1 MTVGQRRWSRPLLK
15 LLATAGLTLAALRLA
30 GVTRSQIGAIEWG
43 AVQLDFA
50 YIVPSAV
57 VLFAALAA
65 TAWFWSRLLS
75 AFGEPPIA
83 LSPAVAIVFVANMG
97 KYIPGKLWHLAGMA
111 VLAKRA
117 GRSGV
122 AAGTAAVA
130 GQVLHLAGAAVA
142 GSWAVYRWIAY
153 QDMSKWTLFA
163 LLALLAAAVAFVAGG
178 GLRSLLQAVLRRSGR
193 EAVIAPGSGRVLLAW
208 LPAYAANWLALG
220 LAFYWLG
227 KGTGFP
233 VPFLDAVSAFAGA
246 YFIGYASWFAPAG
259 IGVRESALVFLLAPA
274 LGLDGGVVVAALQRV
289 WITAIEGAGAVVGA
303 VLLRTA
309 TDRKATRD
317 RHAP

>member
-1 MTVGQRRWSRPLLK
+1 VTASWWRRGRPLLK
-15 LLATAGLTLAALRLA
+15 LLATVGLTLVALRLA
-30 GVTRSQIGAIEWG
+30 GVTRSQLGAIEWS
-43 AVQLDFA
+43 AVQVDLA
-50 YIVPSAV
+50 YLVPSAV
-57 VLFAALAA
+57 VLLAAFAA
-65 TAWFWSRLLS
+65 TAWFWSKLLA
-75 AFGEPPIA
+75 AFGEPPIP
-83 LSPAVAIVFVANMG
+83 LPSAVAIVFVANMG

-130 GQVLHLAGAAVA
+130 GQVLHLAGAAAA
-142 GSWAVYRWIAY
+142 GGWALYRWIVY
-153 QDMSKWTLFA
+153 HDVPRWTVFA
-163 LLALLAAAVAFVAGG
+163 LVALLAAAVALVAGG
-178 GLRSLLQAVLRRSGR
+178 GLRVLLQAVLRRSGR
-193 EAVIAPGSGRVLLAW
+193 QTVIAPGSGRVLLAW
-208 LPAYAANWLALG
+208 LPAYTANWLILG

-274 LGLDGGVVVAALQRV
+274 LGLDGGVVIAALQRV
-289 WITAIEGAGAVVGA
+289 WITVIEGSGAIVGA
-303 VLLRTA
+303 ILLRTSKPPPA
-309 TDRKATRD
+309 A
-317 RHAP
+317 A